1 MPSSLRAGL
10 LALLVGLL
18 VGGAG
23 GPLATA
29 QDGDQPIVASDL
41 FRIQDVG
48 SVTAS
53 PDGRNVAYTVRSIE
67 ETDDGYTYRTH
78 LYLIR
83 AARGE
88 APQQLT
94 HGARGG
100 TQPAWHP
107 AGDQLAFVRSVDG
120 TPQIFILPV
129 FGGEAYQLT
138 DFAHG
143 ASTPRWSPNGQQLL
157 FASSL
162 PEEAVRELTTTGEQP
177 AWPHERPRRG
187 RADVP
192 EVAAN
197 MDGSREEVRA
207 LLERN
212 ATDDTPRLL
221 HRLDFQGER
230 DLQPRLTFRHFFVLD
245 VGTPDAEPTPATHG
259 FYSFG
264 SADWLPNGQQLVVSA
279 ALDAETHPDRVEQ
292 NHLYLV
298 TLDQPE
304 PRLLLAIEDHSLRNP
319 QVAPDGRTVL
329 FQAADLNNR
338 GFAQTQ
344 LGLFNLSGRAA
355 PNLLTAQFD
364 RSASGPRWSRDN
376 WGVYFTSAANGGF
389 PLYRLSLIAPDDGEE
404 GRTGIAT
411 GLGPAATLSGASRAT
426 FAADEVATPE
436 PTIER
441 LTAFTRGV
449 RSFDVTDAT
458 VYFAA
463 TEVANPYELFSA
475 NLRLSQEEQLTRHN
489 ADWLADK
496 RLSFP
501 TVHTVQRDTFDVQY
515 WVMPPAG
522 FDPETDNGSFPVML
536 EIHGGPSA
544 MWGPGEVSMWHEF
557 QLMAARGFGIV
568 YSNPRGSGGYGN
580 AFRRANYQNWGDGP
594 AADVLAAL
602 DDALDRYPW
611 LDANQQV
618 VTGGSYAGY
627 LTAWIVSQTDRF
639 EAALAQRGVYE
650 LQTFLGEGNAWRLVP
665 THFGGYPWEEERPEP
680 PAAVDEA
687 AGAEAAGAEAAGA
700 EAADQAGGEESDAP
714 ASTRADTLSIRE
726 ILAYNSPLTHVANI
740 RTPLLIMHAD
750 NDLRTGVIQSEML
763 YKSLKILERPVEYIR
778 YPDAGHDLSRT
789 GDPTLRIDRLLRIY
803 EFMSRY
809 VDLTSAP
816 LFIETFEPEPVD
828 LDMLFDLPQI
838 PVPETRPDTGNS
850 DDGAMA
856 RLPVQGTSAV
866 SPAAVPHP

>member
-1 MPSSLRAGL
+1 MSFLPSVRFSMPSSLRAGL

-18 VGGAG
+18 VGVAG
-23 GPLATA
+23 SRLATA
-29 QDGDQPIVASDL
+29 QNGDQPIVASDL
-41 FRIQDVG
+41 FKMQDVG

-53 PDGRNVAYTVRSIE
+53 PDGRNVVYTVRSIE

-78 LYLIR
+78 LHLVR

-88 APQQLT
+88 APQRLT
-94 HGARGG
+94 HGERGG

-107 AGDQLAFVRSVDG
+107 EGDRLAFVRSVDG

-138 DFAHG
+138 DFEHG
-143 ASTPRWSPNGQQLL
+143 ASNPQWSPNGQQVL
-157 FASSL
+157 FATSL
-162 PEEAVRELTTTGEQP
+162 SEAAVQELTTTEEQP
-177 AWPHERPRRG
+177 AWPHERPSRD

-192 EVAAN
+192 DVEAN
-197 MDGSREEVRA
+197 MDGSLEEVQA
-207 LLERN
+207 FLERN
-212 ATDDTPRLL
+212 VNDDAPRLL
-221 HRLDFQGER
+221 HRLNFQAEF

-245 VGTPDAEPTPATHG
+245 VATPDAEPTPATHG

-264 SADWLPNGQQLVVSA
+264 SADWLPNGRQLVVSA
-279 ALDAETHPDRVEQ
+279 ALDTETHPDRVEQ

-304 PRLLLAIEDHSLRNP
+304 PRLLLEIEDHSLRNP

-329 FQAADLNNR
+329 FQASDLNNR

-344 LGLFNLSGRAA
+344 LGLFNLSGRTA
-355 PNLLTAQFD
+355 PSMLTAQFD
-364 RSASGPRWSRDN
+364 RSVSSPRWSRDN

-404 GRTGIAT
+404 GRRGIAT
-411 GLGPAATLSGASRAT
+411 GLGPAATLSGESRAT
-426 FAADEVATPE
+426 FTADDVDTPE

-441 LTAFTRGV
+441 LTAFDRGV
-449 RSFDVTDAT
+449 RSFDLTDAT
-458 VYFAA
+458 IYFAA

-501 TVHTVQRDTFDVQY
+501 TVHTVQHDTFDVQY

-522 FDPETDNGSFPVML
+522 FDPETDSGSCPVML

-544 MWGPGEVSMWHEF
+544 MWGPGEGSMWHEF
-557 QLMAARGFGIV
+557 QLMAARGFGVV

-580 AFRRANYQNWGDGP
+580 AFRRANYQDWGDGP
-594 AADVLAAL
+594 TADVLAAL
-602 DDALDRYPW
+602 DDALGRYPW

-665 THFGGYPWEEERPEP
+665 THFGGYPWEDERPEP
-680 PAAVDEA
+680 PPVDEEA
-687 AGAEAAGAEAAGA
+687 EEEGAP
-700 EAADQAGGEESDAP
+700 P
-714 ASTRADTLSIRE
+714 AITRADTLSTRE
-726 ILAYNSPLTHVANI
+726 ILAYNSPLTHVAHI

-763 YKSLKILERPVEYIR
+763 YKSLKILKRPVEYIR
-778 YPDAGHDLSRT
+778 YPDSGHDLSRT
-789 GDPTLRIDRLLRIY
+789 GDPALRVDRLLRIY

-809 VDLTSAP
+809 VDLTNAP

-838 PVPETRPDTGNS
+838 PVPEDLPDAE
-850 DDGAMA
+850 DGENGETAGRQVQDISAGSPAFA
-856 RLPVQGTSAV
+856 RLP
-866 SPAAVPHP
+866 